1 MRKHTAIGLLLL
13 APVISHAMGDVCGLL
28 SEHQW
33 AELGLSDARKSNVP
47 AVLPADKFATRNPLS
62 GTACHVAHQEVQTT
76 PKQGQVK
83 SKETF
88 DVIVFA
94 ATADAEDERR
104 VAKAFAED
112 LRMMESEPPAKEHRL
127 LPMPQGFCLGLSI
140 EMLQTAT
147 AWCAGLRHGGVLI
160 VTTPERYDASG
171 AYLPMK
177 TKALFEVVERK
188 LAHDTPLT
196 QVTSP

>member
-28 SEHQW
+28 SARQW

-47 AVLPADKFATRNPLS
+47 ALLPADKFDTRHPLS
-62 GTACHVAHQEVQTT
+62 GTACHVVHEEVLTT

-88 DVIVFA
+88 EVIVFA
-94 ATADAEDERR
+94 ATANAEDERR
-104 VAKAFAED
+104 VAKALAED
-112 LRMMESEPPAKEHRL
+112 LRTMESEPPAKEHRL

-177 TKALFEVVERK
+177 TKALFEVVEHHIGLSR
-188 LAHDTPLT
+188 PLST
-196 QVTSP
+196 H